1 MAKKSIVLLPETEEI
16 LQTDLK
22 ENGIRLSIDDADTVI
37 KIDSELNLNEEITN
51 LIRRSRMNIFLY
63 NELKDNCKIPYGIK
77 NKKKISNSVIK
88 QLKKKY
94 PATDE
99 TIKTKDAAID
109 PEKLVIKKEIYGTE
123 LDYNKIEKKIVKES
137 KVYL

>member
-1 MAKKSIVLLPETEEI
+1 MHIPVIHANHLVAVVFINANLRTTLPKTAFINGVDVGEKTAKETEEI

-63 NELKDNCKIPYGIK
+63 NELIYCK
-77 NKKKISNSVIK
+77 
-88 QLKKKY
+88 L
-94 PATDE
+94 
-99 TIKTKDAAID
+99 
-109 PEKLVIKKEIYGTE
+109 
-123 LDYNKIEKKIVKES
+123 
-137 KVYL
+137 